1 MFQIKVVEK
10 IKTHIICSVAF
21 FSENRAV
28 YVTTSKNLAE
38 PETRQT
44 TIWRRVACWISKAT
58 RAQAR
63 ANARARTHEH
73 TRKHARTYKYARHC
87 FSTATVVFWLTCL
100 NITLYVHS
108 SLVLLCKVATCF
120 GCTVQTSDYQI

>member
-1 MFQIKVVEK
+1 ML
-10 IKTHIICSVAF
+10 SSF

-28 YVTTSKNLAE
+28 YVTTPKNLVE

-63 ANARARTHEH
+63 ANSRARTHTH
-73 TRKHARTYKYARHC
+73 VSTRAHINMQDID
-87 FSTATVVFWLTCL
+87 F
-100 NITLYVHS
+100 
-108 SLVLLCKVATCF
+108 LLQQLFF
-120 GCTVQTSDYQI
+120 G

>member
-1 MFQIKVVEK
+1 ML
-10 IKTHIICSVAF
+10 SSF

-28 YVTTSKNLAE
+28 YVTTSKNLVE

-63 ANARARTHEH
+63 ANAHAHTHTH
-73 TRKHARTYKYARHC
+73 
-87 FSTATVVFWLTCL
+87 VNTCAHI
-100 NITLYVHS
+100 NMQDIAF
-108 SLVLLCKVATCF
+108 LLQQLLF
-120 GCTVQTSDYQI
+120 G